1 MSLTVKNL
9 NNDSTFLLK
18 FAPTT
23 QFPPSPGRSP
33 GAFTILLDPWLSG
46 PSTIYHPAFAV
57 AHKTTISS
65 ISSLADIPE
74 PDLVLISQNKP
85 DHCHEDTLRQLR
97 GDNSSKTQII
107 AEPGAAKRIRRWKH
121 FHPDRVHA
129 FEKFDVKKQSSIRRI
144 EVPASTPYGT
154 PGEVTITFIP
164 AKMDISG
171 LHNAIGITYR
181 PPSSTQLFAPSFA
194 FDLPL
199 TPPDSPRSH
208 STSTSTAST
217 LVAGPMREKTMSLIY
232 SPHGVSYPHIRPYA
246 ESHLVHEAAL
256 PLTVLL
262 HSFDRVENPWYLGGN
277 ISAGSPGGL
286 EIAQSLLAKTWISAH
301 DEEKRNAG
309 IAVKSTY
316 TKRYSAEDVQRMLRG
331 GEDFARPSKS
341 GWRTE
346 VVTMSVGQEL
356 RMSV

>member
-9 NNDSTFLLK
+9 NNDSTFLLE
-18 FAPTT
+18 FAPAT

-33 GAFTILLDPWLSG
+33 GTFTILLDPWLSG

-65 ISSLADIPE
+65 ISSLAQIPE
-74 PDLVLISQNKP
+74 PDVVLISQNKP
-85 DHCHEDTLRQLR
+85 DHCHEETLRQLR
-97 GDNSSKTQII
+97 GDSSSKTQIF
-107 AEPGAAKRIRRWKH
+107 AEPGAARRIRRWKH
-121 FHPDRVHA
+121 FDPDHVHA
-129 FEKFDVKKQSSIRRI
+129 FERFDAKKADSVRRI
-144 EVPASTPYGT
+144 MIPALSPDGR

-164 AKMDISG
+164 AKFDLSG
-171 LHNAIGITYR
+171 LHNAVGITYR
-181 PPSSTQLFAPSFA
+181 PPSSAQMFAPASS

-246 ESHLVHEAAL
+246 ETHLVHEAAL

-301 DEEKRNAG
+301 DEEKRNGG

-316 TKRYSAEDVQRMLRG
+316 TKRYSADDVQRMLRG
-331 GEDFARPSKS
+331 GEELSKS
-341 GWRTE
+341 VKGGWQTD
-346 VVTMSVGQEL
+346 VVTMNVGQV
-356 RMSV
+356 MKMTV